1 MADRLYIADLVR
13 EALSFDE
20 TFLLSEKELR
30 TTTAGKLFVRG
41 TLQDRTGVCRMIIW
55 QATEKFYEALP
66 RGGFVRARGR
76 VEIYQSHPQLLVESC
91 IPVDENLVELADFMP
106 STTQDVAALEA
117 ELRKSLGA
125 IADPALKAL
134 AEAFLA
140 DEELMARFRRSP
152 AAKINHHAYL
162 GGLLEHTVSML
173 RLAERV
179 LPLYPVLN
187 RDLVLLGVFF
197 HDIGKT
203 VELSSDRSFEY
214 TDAGRLVGHLVEGAM
229 MVGDKVRS
237 LRDRG
242 VALPDLLEQQV
253 VHLILAHHG
262 EYEFGS
268 PKLPVTAEAVVV
280 HYLDNLDAKLTA
292 FAAAV
297 ASHPAEE
304 ENWTSRQF
312 MFDNQM
318 LFRGTAEDRLSLKSR
333 TPSAPGA
340 AAPGIDA
347 TNGPAEES
355 TKGRPPRRGGID

>member
-1 MADRLYIADLVR
+1 MADRLFIADLVR
-13 EALSFDE
+13 EALTFDE

-30 TTTAGKLFVRG
+30 TTNAGKLFVRG
-41 TLQDRTGVCRMIIW
+41 TLQDRTGTCRMIIW

-91 IPVDENLVELADFMP
+91 IPVDESSVELSDFMP
-106 STTQDVAALEA
+106 ATAQDVVALEA
-117 ELRKSLGA
+117 ELRAALGS

-134 AEAFLA
+134 TDAFLA
-140 DEELMARFRRSP
+140 DEPLMARFRRSP
-152 AAKINHHAYL
+152 AAKVNHHAYL
-162 GGLLEHTVSML
+162 GGLLEHTVGMI
-173 RLAERV
+173 RLAQHI
-179 LPLYPVLN
+179 LPLYPTLN
-187 RDLVLLGVFF
+187 RDLVLLGVFL

-229 MVGDKVRS
+229 MVGEKARS

-242 VALPDLLEQQV
+242 IALPDILVQQV

-268 PKLPVTAEAVVV
+268 PKLPVTAEAIVLHHV
-280 HYLDNLDAKLTA
+280 DNLDAKLTA

-297 ASHPAEE
+297 GTHPAEE

-318 LFRGTAEDRLSLKSR
+318 LFRGTAEDRQDRKSASPATPADDANVAAPAAPR
-333 TPSAPGA
+333 DDTPS
-340 AAPGIDA
+340 
-347 TNGPAEES
+347 
-355 TKGRPPRRGGID
+355 KRPLRRGGID